1 MDQTKQLIIVH
12 DHLLHKLDRRGIWS
26 PFAVITGLFAS
37 GISIAAMAEA
47 HSAKT
52 DINDLKE
59 RSSRIFHAHSLAIND
74 HASQLS
80 NLTKNQAFIAEQ
92 VRANNGFFY
101 ANRVKDHVMDFQDS
115 VKDRNKAIS
124 DMISGHFP
132 ISTFSEELAV
142 AASNLLKNIHDK
154 GYSSIEDL
162 KKMDFMSLPFSVS
175 HHGDSRYVL
184 HIHVPIFKN
193 PTTDLMNVYEY
204 MPLPW
209 YLCDKH
215 NNSVIATPV
224 DPMGFNAIAIPD
236 HDEKSDLHQIFNIQQ
251 ILDCHRFKDIYMC
264 PSTDIYAASHR
275 DSCIASLYFADQLAT
290 AQQCELI
297 PARYLSS
304 ASKINNFEFRLV
316 IHKQTSF
323 RIKDNR
329 HSNPR
334 TVTIPKGLYDVTIP
348 EYGWIKSP
356 NMVIQPAHVQ
366 PQATIRVIGHLP
378 HEINDVLKSY
388 GKLPEP
394 FHQEDRKK
402 LAKIIEQ
409 DKMTKIQPTVK
420 VHEVMETH
428 HAQYL
433 LIAMSTTAVIT
444 VIGLAIFCIWANCKR
459 RPQMPEPNHSPSPHH
474 SQ

>member
-1 MDQTKQLIIVH
+1 
-12 DHLLHKLDRRGIWS
+12 
-26 PFAVITGLFAS
+26 
-37 GISIAAMAEA
+37 
-47 HSAKT
+47 
-52 DINDLKE
+52 
-59 RSSRIFHAHSLAIND
+59 
-74 HASQLS
+74 
-80 NLTKNQAFIAEQ
+80 
-92 VRANNGFFY
+92 
-101 ANRVKDHVMDFQDS
+101 
-115 VKDRNKAIS
+115 
-124 DMISGHFP
+124 
-132 ISTFSEELAV
+132 
-142 AASNLLKNIHDK
+142 
-154 GYSSIEDL
+154 
-162 KKMDFMSLPFSVS
+162 
-175 HHGDSRYVL
+175 
-184 HIHVPIFKN
+184 
-193 PTTDLMNVYEY
+193 

-209 YLCDKH
+209 YLLDKH

-264 PSTDIYAASHR
+264 PSTDIYAASHK

-329 HSNPR
+329 QSNPR
-334 TVTIPKGLYDVTIP
+334 TVTISKGMYDVTIP

-356 NMVIQPAHVQ
+356 NMVIQPAHIQ

-378 HEINDVLKSY
+378 HEINDVLKTY

-394 FHQEDRKK
+394 FHQEDRKR

-420 VHEVMETH
+420 VHEIMEPH

-433 LIAMSTTAVIT
+433 LIINVNYSRYNHRWTRHFLHLGELQTTPTNART
-444 VIGLAIFCIWANCKR
+444 QSFTLTPSFPMTRCNCVFDILKF
-459 RPQMPEPNHSPSPHH
+459 NFDVSSLVSPPS
-474 SQ
+474 